1 MKLYFGVFLEKT
13 PNHFGLGKNEIFE
26 FLYKRTALV
35 WDLAWEKQ
43 ICKYGT
49 LEKKGFTVKV

>member
-1 MKLYFGVFLEKT
+1 MKLYFRELLEKMS
-13 PNHFGLGKNEIFE
+13 NYFGLGKNEIFE
-26 FLYKRTALV
+26 FLYKRTALA